1 RFMAAIKIFK
11 ILGDQKVMYLLHF
24 IGSATPADSY
34 TATFNTLTSNLAEF
48 YAPKPLEIAENFRVY
63 QCKQQEDESLKD
75 VMAALQKLSVQCNFK
90 GYLKTALRNQL
101 IFELV
106 SRRAQ
111 SQLLKTRVQQS
122 GVQTRRKPT
131 TKTTKARNNA
141 VLSNTNNIDTHHN
154 HGKSITNVSYFRC
167 ECKFYGLHLI
177 ESVLQK

>member
-1 RFMAAIKIFK
+1 M
-11 ILGDQKVMYLLHF
+11 
-24 IGSATPADSY
+24 
-34 TATFNTLTSNLAEF
+34 FNTLTSNLAEF
-48 YAPKPLEIAENFRVY
+48 YAPKPLEIAENFRFY

-122 GVQTRRKPT
+122 GVGSHSFGTFEKGCAT
-131 TKTTKARNNA
+131 TSSR
-141 VLSNTNNIDTHHN
+141 TNSS
-154 HGKSITNVSYFRC
+154 G
-167 ECKFYGLHLI
+167 
-177 ESVLQK
+177 